1 MEQQKHS
8 LALCSTT
15 SVAGGPIVGSHLQ
28 VFPPIHV
35 RLCLLFLHRGA
46 GKMQVKNFPSEQPK
60 SWSKP
65 ADSPSPTFHLPFP
78 ISSPPLYDDKVRY
91 AERSLEYIY
100 IYGPAQLVPPLVL
113 SDDFPSLHPLST
125 STICLKLPSAETF
138 GGIYMWLRIL
148 HHKYNRRRWILCIHM
163 CLEKA
168 LHASDPHDGAPP
180 GLHLPSS
187 AGNHGIITLL
197 TDL

>member
-1 MEQQKHS
+1 MCVYVSSSCTGELGRCRWRIFPVSNPSHDQS
-8 LALCSTT
+8 LLT
-15 SVAGGPIVGSHLQ
+15 HL
-28 VFPPIHV
+28 PPPSI
-35 RLCLLFLHRGA
+35 CL
-46 GKMQVKNFPSEQPK
+46 
-60 SWSKP
+60 
-65 ADSPSPTFHLPFP
+65 SPSVVH
-78 ISSPPLYDDKVRY
+78 PLYDDKVRY

-100 IYGPAQLVPPLVL
+100 IYGLAQLVPPLVL

-125 STICLKLPSAETF
+125 STICLKLPSAEMF